1 MRAGFFGV
9 LLTIFV
15 LLSVFVSCSDN
26 KNYFG
31 EWENS
36 EIVDQVGTI
45 SLSYITIEK
54 DSVILKTT
62 SATFT
67 TTDFK
72 WEKEKSSDGDYSDG
86 FNIRGKTVRNHI
98 SFGTGSWDDQYYR
111 LFLSKDGKSLK
122 VISRETS
129 TKIFQRK

>member
-1 MRAGFFGV
+1 MKKATKFLFIV
-9 LLTIFV
+9 FTVVSLF
-15 LLSVFVSCSDN
+15 FVSCSDN
-26 KNYFG
+26 KGYFG

-45 SLSYITIEK
+45 FLSNISIKK
-54 DSVILKTT
+54 DSVILKTG

-72 WEKEKSSDGDYSDG
+72 WEKEKSSDEDYSDG
-86 FNIRGKTVRNHI
+86 FNIKGKTVRNHI
-98 SFGTGSWDDQYYR
+98 SFGTDNWDAQYYR